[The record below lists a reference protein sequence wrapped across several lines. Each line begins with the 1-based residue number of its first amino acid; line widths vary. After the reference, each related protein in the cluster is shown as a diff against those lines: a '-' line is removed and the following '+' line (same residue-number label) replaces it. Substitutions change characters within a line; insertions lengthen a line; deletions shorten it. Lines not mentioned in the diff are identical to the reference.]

1 MAIFITAG
9 QRGQGGEGR
18 GGVVVPPAAVWGGG
32 RAQIFQSNP
41 VHVRTLRNS
50 NRADYHGSEHCH
62 PAPGLPSNTPLRSMG
77 ETPCVSVT
85 SQTDSTLSRSISDNL
100 KQWAGGAF
108 FGLVIVAGILLSQA
122 GQEESLPTYSETQM
136 VGLDTDPH
144 SLGGQR

>member
-1 MAIFITAG
+1 MAISITAG
-9 QRGQGGEGR
+9 QGGRGGKGR

-50 NRADYHGSEHCH
+50 NRKDYYGNEHRH
-62 PAPGLPSNTPLRSMG
+62 PARGIHSNTPLRSVG
-77 ETPCVSVT
+77 EAPRVDVT
-85 SQTDSTLSRSISDNL
+85 LRTDNHLSRSISDNL

-108 FGLVIVAGILLSQA
+108 FGLVIVAGILLSQT
-122 GQEESLPTYSETQM
+122 GQEEALPTYSETQM
-136 VGLDTDPH
+136 VGLDIDPH

>member
-1 MAIFITAG
+1 
-9 QRGQGGEGR
+9 
-18 GGVVVPPAAVWGGG
+18 
-32 RAQIFQSNP
+32 
-41 VHVRTLRNS
+41 
-50 NRADYHGSEHCH
+50 
-62 PAPGLPSNTPLRSMG
+62 MG
-77 ETPCVSVT
+77 ETPCVRVT